1 MAKRPKTAATKRP
14 NGPIRDQ
21 RRRELIEATI
31 AVIAAHGYAGTTVA
45 RVAKEAHVSVG
56 LMNFHF
62 RSMDRLFAETFRFIA
77 AEFDAIWRE
86 LAACRPDEPPER
98 RLWRMIEA
106 YFDPRVFTERKVAV
120 WFAFWSDANLRD
132 RFRAAAMR
140 VERRYIRELE
150 QAVRETARGQGIAP
164 AAATA
169 MADALTAAIDGL
181 WLQFMLSPR
190 RNDRAHAL
198 ATCRGLLGQFF
209 PALRWKRKAPLS
221 GQRSRS
227 RRG

>member
-1 MAKRPKTAATKRP
+1 MSRERRRKSSRP

-31 AVIAAHGYAGTTVA
+31 SVIAAHGYAGTTVA
-45 RVAKEAHVSVG
+45 RVAREARVSVG

-77 AEFDAIWRE
+77 AEFAAIWRE
-86 LAACRPDEPPER
+86 VAAPKPGEPPAH
-98 RLWRMIEA
+98 RLLRMIEA
-106 YFDPRVFTERKVAV
+106 YFDPRIFTERKLAV

-150 QAVRETARGQGIAP
+150 QALREVARAQGVAP
-164 AAATA
+164 AAAAA

-190 RNDRAHAL
+190 RNGRAHAL
-198 ATCRGLLGQFF
+198 ATCRGLVRQFF
-209 PALRWKRKAPLS
+209 PKLERA
-221 GQRSRS
+221 GTTSRT
-227 RRG
+227 